1 MHECQGM
8 FAELSTLDCI
18 GAWLGKAERSH
29 LGTDRRLT
37 NHVNGKAA
45 RAEGMK
51 ARHWNAKLGS
61 VISVTA
67 LISNDIK
74 LTGGT
79 NPPIYW
85 FVAPDLGSICS
96 RRDQCK

>member
-8 FAELSTLDCI
+8 FAEPPALDCI

-45 RAEGMK
+45 RAEGTK
-51 ARHWNAKLGS
+51 TRHRNTQLGS

-67 LISNDIK
+67 RISNDIK
-74 LTGGT
+74 LAGGA
-79 NPPIYW
+79 NPPRFW
-85 FVAPDLGSICS
+85 FVV
-96 RRDQCK
+96 